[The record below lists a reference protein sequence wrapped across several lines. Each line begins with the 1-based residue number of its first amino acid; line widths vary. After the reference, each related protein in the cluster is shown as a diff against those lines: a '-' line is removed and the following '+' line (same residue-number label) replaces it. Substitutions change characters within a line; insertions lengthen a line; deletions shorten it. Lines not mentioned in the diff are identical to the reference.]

1 MENFKTKLT
10 KVKTFVFDID
20 GVLTDGTIAILP
32 SGEQVRTMHTKDGY
46 AMQLA
51 IKKGYAIVIISGG
64 KSSEQLRTRFHG
76 LGITDV
82 YLGVDDKVDVLNE
95 YKEIYGID
103 LEETLYMGDDI
114 PDYDVLK
121 MVGVPTCPKDAVSEI
136 KDLCIYISDKEGG
149 RACVRDVI
157 EQVMRAQG
165 KWQREGNV
173 QSI

>member
-10 KVKTFVFDID
+10 KVKTLVFDID
-20 GVLTDGTIAILP
+20 GVLTDGSIAILP
-32 SGEQVRTMHTKDGY
+32 TGEQVRTMHTKDGY

-51 IKKGYAIVIISGG
+51 IKKGFEIVIISGG
-64 KSSEQLRTRFHG
+64 KSSEPSRKRLNG
-76 LGITDV
+76 LGVTEV
-82 YLGVDDKVDVLNE
+82 YLGVEDKVDVLME
-95 YKEIYGID
+95 YKEIHDID

-121 MVGVPTCPKDAVSEI
+121 LVGVPTCPNDAVAEI
-136 KDLCIYISDKEGG
+136 KDLCIYISHIKGG
-149 RACVRDVI
+149 HGCVRDVI

-165 KWQREGNV
+165 KWIREGNT